1 MATDDLYN
9 PGNSPRSELDS
20 DDDLDRAG
28 PSRRKRAQKSKG
40 KEAVNAWEGTYKRSW
55 DQVQEDESGGIQAA
69 VESLIARG
77 RRKRY
82 AWVSMDLTAAR
93 SSPRPRCAAPL
104 CGTCSSSSTCRRAC
118 ATRTFVRT
126 GSS

>member
-40 KEAVNAWEGTYKRSW
+40 KGSVNAWEGTYKRSW

-77 RRKRY
+77 RRKR
-82 AWVSMDLTAAR
+82 
-93 SSPRPRCAAPL
+93 CAYH
-104 CGTCSSSSTCRRAC
+104 TI
-118 ATRTFVRT
+118 
-126 GSS
+126 